1 MHHSV
6 YETKTCNVWH
16 IRNTWANICC
26 LQANPAKN
34 KTQTQLS
41 SLLQTAEL
49 LQQGYRLATTVIPF
63 EDLDPKMLYTRLH
76 CLYLSIIEYMHN
88 GTQAFLKQQNL
99 IQQHFEKQVDVLKI
113 FNIPNNFT
121 VDHGSSLVSNGLL
134 SSRPTEWHAHI
145 LEDIF
150 VDTSVNLKRV

>member
-1 MHHSV
+1 MQHSV

-41 SLLQTAEL
+41 LLQTAEL

-63 EDLDPKMLYTRLH
+63 EDLDPKMLYTRAH

-88 GTQAFLKQQNL
+88 GKQAFLKQQNS
-99 IQQHFEKQVDVLKI
+99 IQQQYEKQVDVLKI
-113 FNIPNNFT
+113 FNIIPNCFM
-121 VDHGSSLVSNGLL
+121 VDQASSLV
-134 SSRPTEWHAHI
+134 
-145 LEDIF
+145 
-150 VDTSVNLKRV
+150 VDYCLACPHLRRYLCTLTP